1 MPDSKSGV
9 LPITPQSIG
18 CLGRD
23 RSRSVS
29 VGDTYFV
36 RVTTACSAIELQDNE
51 FSRYDYVG

>member
-1 MPDSKSGV
+1 MSDSKSGV

-23 RSRSVS
+23 R
-29 VGDTYFV
+29 TYVV

-51 FSRYDYVG
+51 FSRCDYVD